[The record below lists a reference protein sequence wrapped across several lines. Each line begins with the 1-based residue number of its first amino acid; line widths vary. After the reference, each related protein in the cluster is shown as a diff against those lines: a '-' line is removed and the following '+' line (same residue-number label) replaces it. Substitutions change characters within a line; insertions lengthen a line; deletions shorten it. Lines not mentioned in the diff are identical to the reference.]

1 MSEVS
6 IDQILERYPQLAGFI
21 DHPELGAMLRRAA
34 SEGWG
39 PEEMQGALHK
49 TEWYQRTWADHR
61 RLEVLKST
69 DPAEYNNQFRQ
80 AEYEVGALMG
90 QLGVDIKRNPHMVY
104 ALTEDYLRNG
114 KDDWYLF
121 SSVGKMLMKDT
132 SLVASTGQLESKRQQ
147 FREFAA
153 DMLLDFNDNVYTK
166 HAVNTW
172 RKVDTDEGIQE
183 RMRQDAIKR
192 YEHLGDGLKRGLTVR
207 ELVSPL
213 TNTLARTLEL
223 DPEQIDL
230 MDRRWK
236 NIWNHVDPET
246 GKTRMMTTTE
256 VERFARR
263 QAEFDQTKVARDEGT
278 QLASEILKT
287 MGEVA

>member
-263 QAEFDQTKVARDEGT
+263 QTEFDQTKVARDEGT